1 MAHPSLPQESALL
14 LAAKKLGADIG
25 LAGQVSAALGRGRD
39 QPLLTAAQRDTL
51 AVCEFLVAQ
60 VPLHP
65 PAWPLHGWLAG
76 LVGSLRA
83 LVCGPCCGRCC
94 CCC

>member
-60 VPLHP
+60 VPLR
-65 PAWPLHGWLAG
+65 PLP
-76 LVGSLRA
+76 
-83 LVCGPCCGRCC
+83 GPCLAA
-94 CCC
+94 